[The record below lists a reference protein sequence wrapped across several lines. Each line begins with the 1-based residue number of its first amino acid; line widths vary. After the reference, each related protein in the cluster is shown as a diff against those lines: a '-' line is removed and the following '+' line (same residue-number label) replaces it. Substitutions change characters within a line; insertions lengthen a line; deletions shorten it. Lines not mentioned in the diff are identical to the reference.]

1 MQKKRTKRFGLKV
14 ECGDMPFEKA
24 LRLFRK
30 KVDDS
35 GLLKEVKER
44 QQYEKPT
51 AKRKLAHSRAVKR
64 WKKQLRLQT
73 LPKSLY

>member
-1 MQKKRTKRFGLKV
+1 MFKKKTKRFGLKV

-44 QQYEKPT
+44 QQYVKP
-51 AKRKLAHSRAVKR
+51 AEERKLARGRAVKR
-64 WKKQLRLQT
+64 WKKYLRT
-73 LPKSLY
+73 TKI